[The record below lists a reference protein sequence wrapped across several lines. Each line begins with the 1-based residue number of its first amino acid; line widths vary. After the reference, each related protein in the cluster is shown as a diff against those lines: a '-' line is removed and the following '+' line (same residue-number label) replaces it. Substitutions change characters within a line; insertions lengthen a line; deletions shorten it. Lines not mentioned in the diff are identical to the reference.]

1 MNITESTSLLLSQ
14 LITMDPTGAPRRPPS
29 IVLDQLQ
36 QLNASHKI
44 GHLLC
49 RSRDPDFL
57 LDIIR
62 KQGSS
67 QSMPW
72 LADLVQNSEGSFKYE
87 ISFKHDYDR
96 RYL

>member
-1 MNITESTSLLLSQ
+1 
-14 LITMDPTGAPRRPPS
+14 MDPFGAPRRPPS
-29 IVLDQLQ
+29 IIFEHLQ

-44 GHLLC
+44 GQLLC
-49 RSRDPDFL
+49 RSRNPDFL

-72 LADLVQNSEGSFKYE
+72 LADLVQNSESSFK
-87 ISFKHDYDR
+87 
-96 RYL
+96 

>member
-1 MNITESTSLLLSQ
+1 MWFFKFQMNVTESSSLLLSQ
-14 LITMDPTGAPRRPPS
+14 LITMDPLGEPRRPPS
-29 IVLDQLQ
+29 IILDQLQ
-36 QLNASHKI
+36 QLNATHKI

-49 RSRDPDFL
+49 RSRNPDFL

-72 LADLVQNSEGSFKYE
+72 LADLVQNSESSFKYNE
-87 ISFKHDYDR
+87 NEN
-96 RYL
+96 